1 MYKASDFSFA
11 LNDALRNVD
20 DPAYSEEEFETVLS
34 IREGSDHEKLLA
46 MLADVNDTTRDFGE
60 IFETYFDEDNYL
72 TWLAFN
78 LLMGNEDI
86 INHNYIIYSPEN
98 ALSWYFIPWDF
109 DGALRFGEYRSSF
122 SQPDSLRG
130 KIGRAHV

>member
-1 MYKASDFSFA
+1 M
-11 LNDALRNVD
+11 D

-34 IREGSDHEKLLA
+34 IREGSNHEKLLA

-98 ALSWYFIPWDF
+98 ISV
-109 DGALRFGEYRSSF
+109 YR
-122 SQPDSLRG
+122 P
-130 KIGRAHV
+130 